1 VSRFEDRAL
10 AITGTQPYAASLFDT
25 QESVLNAGVLFSIPA
40 LIAQGL
46 NHFFKI
52 LNPLPSGFYGLH
64 HIILTLCFMT
74 LCRIKNPE
82 QLKKN
87 SPGEFGKLLG
97 LDRIPEVKHFRTKL
111 RQITDQSKMDEV
123 YTELFQDWVEDLPEL
138 FFYVDGH
145 VTVYHG
151 EEANLPKRFVSRQ
164 KLCLPGSA
172 EFWVNDEKGLPLMVI
187 HGEITDKIKN
197 AIEKIIPK
205 ILKDTGLKIELDS
218 QDPTFTIVMDREAY
232 EPLWFK
238 FLWETYRVAIITY
251 RKNVKDNWDESL
263 FDNIDIHTVNGDVT
277 MRLCELG
284 TLLNGVWFREV
295 RKLSTQEHQTAI
307 ITTHP
312 TLPMDQIAVKMF
324 SRWTQENF
332 FKYVIENFDFDR
344 MIEYGTETVDL
355 TQTIPNPEH
364 KKITYQIKK
373 GKQNIARLKALL
385 VKDFDHAN
393 ESIIDKMPKII
404 TKYNHLIE
412 QIDALKNEIEKLKL
426 LQHTIPK
433 KITIEQMS
441 NENRYNR
448 LKQESKKLKN
458 AVIMLSYR
466 AETALYNL
474 MSDFYVDI
482 YKEGR
487 MILKEI
493 FTTDADLIPDY
504 INNKLTVRLHTLST
518 PRANNAAKELCDRL
532 NQTQTNYPFT
542 KLMLNYETAAFQV
555 TKVVEV

>member
-10 AITGTQPYAASLFDT
+10 AITGAQPYAASLFDS

-46 NHFFKI
+46 GHFFKI

-97 LDRIPEVKHFRTKL
+97 LDRIPEVKYFRTKL
-111 RQITDQSKMDEV
+111 RQITDQSKMDELHA
-123 YTELFQDWVEDLPEL
+123 ELFQDWVGSLPEL
-138 FFYVDGH
+138 FFYIDGH
-145 VTVYHG
+145 VIVYHG

-164 KLCLPGSA
+164 KLCLPGST
-172 EFWVNDEKGLPLMVI
+172 EFWVNDQKGMPLMVI
-187 HGEITDKIKN
+187 NAEVTDKIKN

-205 ILKDTGLKIELDS
+205 ILEDTGLKIELDS
-218 QDPTFTIVMDREAY
+218 QVPIFTIVIDREAY

-251 RKNVKDNWDESL
+251 RKNVKDKWEESL
-263 FDNIDIHTVNGDVT
+263 FDTIEFKTVNGDIT

-284 TLLNGVWFREV
+284 TLLNGQWFREV

-312 TLPMDQIAVKMF
+312 TLSMEQIAVKMF

-364 KKITYQIKK
+364 KRITYQIKK
-373 GKQNIARLKALL
+373 QKQNEAKLKAQLGKYL
-385 VKDFDHAN
+385 ENVN
-393 ESIIDKMPKII
+393 EFNIDKVPKTAI
-404 TKYNHLIE
+404 KKNHLIE
-412 QIDALKNEIEKLKL
+412 QIEALNKEIDKLKL
-426 LQHTIPK
+426 LQNSIPK
-433 KITIEQMS
+433 KISIQQMS
-441 NENRYNR
+441 DENRYNR

-474 MSDFYVDI
+474 MEDFYEDND
-482 YKEGR
+482 KEGR

-504 INNKLTVRLHTLST
+504 KNNNLTIRLHSLST
-518 PRANNAAKELCDRL
+518 PRANNAARELCHRL
-532 NQTQTNYPFT
+532 NQTETYYPFT
-542 KLMLNYETAAFQV
+542 KLKLIYKTVAFQV
-555 TKVVEV
+555 TKVVDV

>member
-1 VSRFEDRAL
+1 
-10 AITGTQPYAASLFDT
+10 
-25 QESVLNAGVLFSIPA
+25 
-40 LIAQGL
+40 
-46 NHFFKI
+46 
-52 LNPLPSGFYGLH
+52 
-64 HIILTLCFMT
+64 MT

-123 YTELFQDWVEDLPEL
+123 YTELFQDWVEELPEL

-145 VTVYHG
+145 VIVYHG

-164 KLCLPGSA
+164 KLCLPGST

-205 ILKDTGLKIELDS
+205 ILKDTGLKIEFDS

-251 RKNVKDNWDESL
+251 RKNVKDNWNESL

-284 TLLNGVWFREV
+284 ALLNGQWYREV

-332 FKYVIENFDFDR
+332 FKYLIENFDFDR

-373 GKQNIARLKALL
+373 EKQNIARLKALL
-385 VKDFDHAN
+385 VKDFDHVN
-393 ESIIDKMPKII
+393 EFTIDKIPRII
-404 TKYNHLIE
+404 TKNNHLIE
-412 QIDALKNEIEKLKL
+412 QIETLNKEIEKLKL
-426 LQHTIPK
+426 LQHSIPK
-433 KITIEQMS
+433 KISIEQMS

-474 MSDFYVDI
+474 MSDFYVDN

-518 PRANNAAKELCDRL
+518 PRANNAVKELCDRL

-542 KLMLNYETAAFQV
+542 NLMLNYETVSF
-555 TKVVEV
+555 